1 MGANRSSEAL
11 AAWRQTV
18 NGLDVDCQRIDG
30 PAAGSSRFDGISGL
44 VPGLHLSPAVS
55 DDLLRIVMIGV
66 LLLSGALL
74 AVAG

>member
-1 MGANRSSEAL
+1 
-11 AAWRQTV
+11 
-18 NGLDVDCQRIDG
+18 
-30 PAAGSSRFDGISGL
+30 
-44 VPGLHLSPAVS
+44 LHLPPVVS